1 MASIKILVSE
11 TKSFLFFNFGLKMF
25 GKVIFPLSI
34 IKVYAHDGNSITF
47 GFITIRD
54 NKTEHKN
61 EGK

>member
-1 MASIKILVSE
+1 
-11 TKSFLFFNFGLKMF
+11 MF

-54 NKTEHKN
+54 NKTEHKK